1 MMKIY
6 TFLILFIL
14 LIGNVNAW
22 NSYYH
27 KSLAEK
33 AYYSIDFETQKNLN
47 LTLILKGSTDPDL
60 VFHDVVK
67 HHYPPSYELAVKWL
81 DKAKIGYQNKEYSD
95 ASYSFGVASHYIAD
109 SFVSPHYISKEPGN
123 LHSEFENIDRKY
135 KFKTRCY
142 YSEYN
147 LNQTLYSGSLNKEDW
162 ALWLM
167 NKDENIPKK
176 ELEQALTALYP
187 IAIEAF
193 NSSCNNFE
201 TEITKRKF
209 NLLNFFR

>member
-1 MMKIY
+1 MKIY

-14 LIGNVNAW
+14 LTYNVEAW
-22 NSYYH
+22 NSFYH

-33 AYYSIDFETQKNLN
+33 AYYSMDFETQENLN

-67 HHYPPSYELAVKWL
+67 HHYPPSYDLAVKWL
-81 DKAKIGYQNKEYSD
+81 DKAELSYKNLDYND
-95 ASYSFGVASHYIAD
+95 ASYSFGVASHYISD

-135 KFKTRCY
+135 RFKAKCY
-142 YSEYN
+142 YEEYD
-147 LNQTLYSGSLNKEDW
+147 LNQTLYQGSLNKEDW
-162 ALWLM
+162 ASWLM
-167 NKDENIPKK
+167 NKDSEIPKK

-187 IAIEAF
+187 VAQDTF
-193 NSSCNNFE
+193 SSNCNNFE
-201 TEITKRKF
+201 TEIVKRRF